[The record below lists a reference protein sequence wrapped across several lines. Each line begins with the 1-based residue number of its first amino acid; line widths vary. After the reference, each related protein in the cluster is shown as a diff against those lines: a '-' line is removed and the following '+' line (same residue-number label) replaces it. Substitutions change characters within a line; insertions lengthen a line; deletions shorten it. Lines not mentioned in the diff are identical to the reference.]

1 MKNICWDSLHDFSF
15 LIGIAVLKERIR
27 DAKPRM
33 ISRKPPKTA
42 ILFYFKRKNNA
53 LAVFGQHYLETNYQ
67 HQRGV
72 TKEED

>member
-1 MKNICWDSLHDFSF
+1 
-15 LIGIAVLKERIR
+15 VLKERIR